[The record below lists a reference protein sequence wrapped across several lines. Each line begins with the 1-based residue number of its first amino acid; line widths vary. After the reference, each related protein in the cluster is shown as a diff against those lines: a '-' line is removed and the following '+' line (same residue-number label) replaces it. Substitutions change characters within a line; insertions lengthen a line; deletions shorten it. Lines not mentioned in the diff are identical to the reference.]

1 MSCVFENVYELS
13 KRYNAR
19 PNTLCLFEKIFKTY
33 IKVKFSN
40 YLTTENNNKKSEA
53 ADSCNRATQLFDTNW
68 DSKVL
73 GLRADALVILRL
85 AMKLEEDPQNLYEQ
99 SLEKFIGGHSTSE
112 TGPSLDDGWKQ
123 ESLTI

>member
-1 MSCVFENVYELS
+1 MSCIFENVYQLS

-53 ADSCNRATQLFDTNW
+53 ADSCNRVAQQLNIDAEW

-85 AMKLEEDPQNLYEQ
+85 AMKLEEDVQNLFAQ
-99 SLEKFIGGHSTSE
+99 SLEKFTGGHSTSE
-112 TGPSLDDGWKQ
+112 TGPSLDDG
-123 ESLTI
+123 